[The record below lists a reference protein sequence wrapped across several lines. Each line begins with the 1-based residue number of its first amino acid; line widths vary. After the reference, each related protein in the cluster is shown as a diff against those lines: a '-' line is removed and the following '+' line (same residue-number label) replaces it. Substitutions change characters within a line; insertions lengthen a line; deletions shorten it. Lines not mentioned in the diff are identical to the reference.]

1 MKSLYETIEISE
13 SWTSDAARLTEYLDD
28 FSVAMD
34 DDRAI
39 ASAAGACNAPK
50 SASIGQIRQALD
62 LLYSFLEE
70 RIGEARGIRNSQE
83 FWDNIKA
90 EEVESALIKGDIRK
104 DLASYLAS
112 TYEKWLEELAGRPR
126 P

>member
-28 FSVAMD
+28 FGVAMD
-34 DDRAI
+34 DDRVLAN
-39 ASAAGACNAPK
+39 AAGACNAPK
-50 SASIGQIRQALD
+50 SVSIGQIRQALD

-70 RIGEARGIRNSQE
+70 RIGEARGIRNSKE
-83 FWDNIKA
+83 FWNDIKT
-90 EEVESALIKGDIRK
+90 EEVESALIKGGTRK

-112 TYEKWLEELAGRPR
+112 TYGQWLEELAGHPR